1 MKKQSQDK
9 TLQSGY
15 AKNAPNSLNENDI
28 AVIAAA
34 ETFIDFLSR
43 TQVQYSEQ
51 SWVCTKCRQVEE
63 FPCHKDYFNAIFN
76 YGLFILIRL
85 ILLNIAPQ
93 MFYWC

>member
-1 MKKQSQDK
+1 MLLKIVMKVQEILKLIDNDSGYRYL

-43 TQVQYSEQ
+43 TQVQCSVQ
-51 SWVCTKCRQVEE
+51 SWVCTKCRSVLE
-63 FPCHKDYFNAIFN
+63 FPS
-76 YGLFILIRL
+76 
-85 ILLNIAPQ
+85 Q
-93 MFYWC
+93 

>member
-51 SWVCTKCRQVEE
+51 SCVCTKCRQVIE
-63 FPCHKDYFNAIFN
+63 FPCRLYQKIFLYFLELFSI
-76 YGLFILIRL
+76 GL
-85 ILLNIAPQ
+85 
-93 MFYWC
+93 